1 MALGPVVP
9 KDSAEVLVTVEAE
22 DVFDVEASLPRIT
35 APTLVV
41 GGAHDAGY
49 SREMFEATAR
59 GIPDGRVH
67 IIEGKGHATVG
78 TATTMHL
85 ALGFLLAERAVA
97 TPGVL
102 CPETALPFE
111 RFFGE
116 LERRGI
122 RVAFSEQGQLD
133 D

>member
-1 MALGPVVP
+1 MTVSSPEGALASMSPELFLRRTG
-9 KDSAEVLVTVEAE
+9 DEV
-22 DVFDVEASLPRIT
+22 
-35 APTLVV
+35 
-41 GGAHDAGY
+41 
-49 SREMFEATAR
+49 
-59 GIPDGRVH
+59 
-67 IIEGKGHATVG
+67 
-78 TATTMHL
+78 
-85 ALGFLLAERAVA
+85 LLAERAVA